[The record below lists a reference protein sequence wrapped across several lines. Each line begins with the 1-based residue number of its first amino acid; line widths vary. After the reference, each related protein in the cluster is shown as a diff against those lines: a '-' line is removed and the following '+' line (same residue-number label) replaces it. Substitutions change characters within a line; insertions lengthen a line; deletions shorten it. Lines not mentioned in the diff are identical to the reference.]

1 MKRAAVVIALEA
13 VFRRS
18 RDLESGESGDR
29 RSSQENRSDI
39 KDDMISPS
47 SLLAWFRSPSAS
59 SVTTTGACE
68 KVD

>member
-29 RSSQENRSDI
+29 EAVKKIEAISRTY
-39 KDDMISPS
+39 ISPS